1 MELTEDKRGREGKKN
16 VSFFKANGKMI
27 FVKHKERKFNLQIIG
42 VNKGKNKEP
51 SYQDKKPKH
60 SRTGAMI
67 TDVI

>member
-1 MELTEDKRGREGKKN
+1 M
-16 VSFFKANGKMI
+16 SFFKANGKMI

-42 VNKGKNKEP
+42 VTKGKNKEP
-51 SYQDKKPKH
+51 SYQDKEPKH